1 MIVTMAVTS
10 LPRGS
15 VHVVTTRRQG
25 TNREYVAHLLMHSY
39 REGGKVKKET
49 VANLSHLPDE
59 CVELIR
65 GYLAGEQ
72 YVKAREHFKIE
83 QALPHGH
90 VEAVL
95 AMCKRL
101 ELPQLLD
108 RKPSPQRD
116 LILAMIGQRIIEAGS
131 KLFTSRTLAQS
142 TLAEELHVQGASADD
157 LYAAMDWLLE
167 RSEAIE
173 QRLAR
178 RHLRNGEPVLYDVS
192 SSYFEG
198 RHCPLAMRGYSR
210 DRRRGSLQIVY
221 GLMCDRLGRPIA
233 VEVFD
238 GNTIDSKT
246 IANQITKVRKRF
258 SLREVVL
265 VSDRGMVTKANLE
278 ALAQADI
285 GWITALK
292 APQVK
297 ALAKNGS
304 LPLSLFEERN
314 LAEITDPAYPDERLI
329 VCRNPLVG
337 AERARKR
344 QELLDATEVELN
356 KIAVRVAAGTLQGK
370 DHIGVEVGLVVNR
383 FKMKK
388 HFDLQIEDQRLAFPR
403 KSEQIAAEAALDGIY
418 ILRTSTQ
425 RSGFSD
431 TEVVQSYK
439 QLAGVER
446 AFRTLK
452 QSDLEIRPIYHYLES
467 RVRAH
472 VLLCML
478 AYYVEWHLREAWAEL
493 LFKDSQRPVRIDP
506 VAKAEPSESAL
517 RKAQTQ
523 LTPQGTPVHSFRSLV
538 NELGLRTRSTVRIG
552 DTPGTFPQTAEPSAI
567 QARAME
573 LIAQLPIAT

>member
-1 MIVTMAVTS
+1 M
-10 LPRGS
+10 
-15 VHVVTTRRQG
+15 
-25 TNREYVAHLLMHSY
+25 
-39 REGGKVKKET
+39 
-49 VANLSHLPDE
+49 
-59 CVELIR
+59 IR

-83 QALPHGH
+83 HALPHGH

-101 ELPQLLD
+101 ELPRLLD

-116 LILAMIGQRIIEAGS
+116 LILAMIAQRIIEAGS
-131 KLFTSRTLAQS
+131 KLVTSRTLAQS

-167 RSEAIE
+167 RSDGIE
-173 QRLAR
+173 QRVAR

-233 VEVFD
+233 VEVFE
-238 GNTIDSKT
+238 GNTVDSKT
-246 IANQITKVRKRF
+246 IANQITKVRQRF
-258 SLREVVL
+258 TLREVVL

-297 ALAKNGS
+297 ALAKNGA

-329 VCRNPLVG
+329 VCRNPLIG

-344 QELLDATEVELN
+344 QELLAATEADLS
-356 KIAVRVAAGTLQGK
+356 KIAVRVAAGTLQGQ
-370 DHIGVEVGLVVNR
+370 DDIGVEVGLVVNR

-388 HFDLQIEDQRLAFPR
+388 HFNLQIEDQRFAFPR
-403 KSEQIAAEAALDGIY
+403 KSEQITAEAALDGIY

-425 RSGFSD
+425 RNGFSD

-452 QSDLEIRPIYHYLES
+452 QSDLEIRPIYHHLES

-517 RKAQTQ
+517 IKAQTQ
-523 LTPQGTPVHSFRSLV
+523 LTPQGTPVHSFRSLI

-552 DTPGTFPQTAEPSAI
+552 DTPATFPQIAEPSAI
-567 QARAME
+567 QARA
-573 LIAQLPIAT
+573 LKLVAQLPIAT

>member
-1 MIVTMAVTS
+1 MAVAE

-25 TNREYVAHLLMHSY
+25 AHREYVAHLLMHSY

-49 VANLSHLPDE
+49 VANLSHLPDD
-59 CVELIR
+59 CVDLIR

-83 QALPHGH
+83 GALPHGH

-95 AMCKRL
+95 AMFKRL
-101 ELPQLLD
+101 ELARLLD
-108 RKPSPQRD
+108 RKPGPERD
-116 LILAMIGQRIIEAGS
+116 LILAMVAQRIIEAGS

-142 TLAEELHVQGASADD
+142 TLAEELHVQGASADA

-167 RSEAIE
+167 RADGIE

-178 RHLRNGEPVLYDVS
+178 RHLRDGEPVLYDVS

-198 RHCPLAMRGYSR
+198 HHCPLAMRGYSR
-210 DRRRGSLQIVY
+210 DRRRGSLQVVY
-221 GLMCDRLGRPIA
+221 GLMCDRFGRPVA
-233 VEVFD
+233 VEVFS
-238 GNTIDSKT
+238 GNTIDSQT
-246 IANQITKVRKRF
+246 IPNQIAKVRKRF
-258 SLREVVL
+258 VLREVVL

-297 ALAKNGS
+297 ALAKNGA

-344 QELLDATEVELN
+344 QALLDATAAELD
-356 KIAVRVAAGTLQGK
+356 KIAVRVAAGTLQGQ
-370 DHIGVEVGLVVNR
+370 DHIGVDVGLVVNK

-388 HFDLQIEDQRLAFPR
+388 HFDLQIEDQRFAFPR
-403 KSEQIAAEAALDGIY
+403 KSDQIAAEAALDGIY

-425 RSGFSD
+425 RTNFSD
-431 TEVVQSYK
+431 IEVVQSYK

-472 VLLCML
+472 VFLCML

-493 LFKDSQRPVRIDP
+493 LFKDSQRPVRFDP
-506 VAKAEPSESAL
+506 VAKAEPSATAL
-517 RKAQTQ
+517 HKARTQ
-523 LTPQGTPVHSFRSLV
+523 RTPQGTPVHSFRSLI
-538 NELGLRTRSTVRIG
+538 NELSLRTRSTVRIG
-552 DTPGTFPQTAEPSAI
+552 DTPATFTQTAEPSAI
-567 QARAME
+567 QSRALE
-573 LIAQLPIAT
+573 LIAQLPTAT

>member
-1 MIVTMAVTS
+1 MTVGT

-25 TNREYVAHLLMHSY
+25 RHREYVAHLLMHSY
-39 REGGKVKKET
+39 REDGKVKKET
-49 VANLSHLPDE
+49 VANLSHLPDD
-59 CVELIR
+59 CIELIR

-72 YVKAREHFKIE
+72 YVKAREQFKIE
-83 QALPHGH
+83 RALPHGQ

-95 AMCKRL
+95 AMIKRL
-101 ELPQLLD
+101 ELPRLLD
-108 RKPSPQRD
+108 RKPGPERD
-116 LILAMIGQRIIEAGS
+116 LILAMIAQRIIEAGS
-131 KLFTSRTLAQS
+131 KLFTSRTLGQS
-142 TLAEELHVQGASADD
+142 TLAEELHVEGVSADA

-167 RSEAIE
+167 RADGIE
-173 QRLAR
+173 RRLAR
-178 RHLRNGEPVLYDVS
+178 RHLRNGEPVLYDLS

-198 RHCPLAMRGYSR
+198 RHCPLATRGYSR

-221 GLMCDRLGRPIA
+221 GLLCDRFGRPIA
-233 VEVFD
+233 VEVFS
-238 GNTIDSKT
+238 GNTIDSQT
-246 IANQITKVRKRF
+246 IPHQITKLRERF
-258 SLREVVL
+258 ALSEVVL
-265 VSDRGMVTKANLE
+265 VSDRGMVTKTNLE

-285 GWITALK
+285 DWITALK

-297 ALAKNGS
+297 ALAQSGV

-337 AERARKR
+337 AERGRKR
-344 QELLDATEVELN
+344 QALLDATEAELN
-356 KIAVRVAAGTLQGK
+356 NIAVRVAAGTLKGQ
-370 DHIGVEVGLVVNR
+370 DHIGVAVGLVVNR

-388 HFDLQIEDQRLAFPR
+388 HFDLQIEDRRFAFPR
-403 KSEQIAAEAALDGIY
+403 KREQIAAEAALDGIY

-425 RSGFSD
+425 QTNFSG

-493 LFKDSQRPVRIDP
+493 LFIDAQPPLRVDP
-506 VAKAEPSESAL
+506 VGKAEPSASAL
-517 RKAQTQ
+517 HKAQTQ
-523 LTPQGTPVHSFRSLV
+523 RTPQGQPVHSFRSLM

-552 DTPGTFPQTAEPSAI
+552 STPATFPQTAEPSAI
-567 QARAME
+567 QTRALE
-573 LIAQLPIAT
+573 LIAQLPIDT